1 MVSRSALV
9 GVKSQNEIVPIIC
22 VELIPGVKRT
32 DLLKKELLDLTASNP
47 LTREIRV
54 VLFHKKF
61 PVDPRHNAKIFR
73 EKLAVWAQKQ
83 LQ

>member
-9 GVKSQNEIVPIIC
+9 GVKFHNEYVPVIC
-22 VELIPGVKRT
+22 IELVSGIKRT
-32 DLLKKELLDLTASNP
+32 EKLKKELLDLAASNT
-47 LTREIRV
+47 LTKEIRV

-73 EKLAVWAQKQ
+73 ENLAVWAQKK
-83 LQ
+83 LK